1 MLFFKFSRPVQAMI
15 VLLGGLLMGLT
26 PAPVQAW
33 PLAWVAL
40 VPLWWVVLYG
50 KTPSVWWGI
59 LWGIGYHGSTLAW
72 IRGLHPLT
80 WMGIPWAASV
90 AIVLFCWVFITLW
103 GAVMVG
109 LWAIALGWL
118 VKLTGFAKGTPAL
131 PWWLILVGTA
141 LWCGLEW
148 LWSLGPLCWT
158 SLSFT
163 QSPHNLVILHLGQL
177 SGPAMITGAIVAVNG
192 CFAVA
197 IAHLLLSPLPVAA
210 TRRKATVGA
219 IAAIALLLISHG
231 VGWGLYSRPL
241 ADAPESN
248 LKIGIIQGNIPTR
261 IKLSPEGIRRALQGY
276 TRGYELLAMQGA
288 DAVITPEGAFPFPW
302 TNRNWQDNPLYQAIG
317 QSKIPVWLGAFGLR
331 QGRLTQNLFTLGG
344 DGTILSHYEKI
355 KLVPLGE
362 YLPFEPVV
370 GRLIGRLSP
379 IASSMVPGA
388 FGQRLDT
395 PFGRAIAGICYD
407 SAFSEI
413 FRQQAAAGGQFI
425 LTASNNDPYNGTM
438 MAQHHAQ
445 DVLRAVES
453 DRWTVRATNTGYS
466 GLVDPHG
473 HTRWLSQR
481 NQYSLYIANLYR
493 RQTRTAY
500 VQWGDWFTPLLV
512 ILSGVSWMGW
522 RRQSLSWLASS
533 AYSWFT
539 SRWDNRQSSQRGNDL
554 YGHDRGEWAQASDQI
569 DADCNSAEY
578 SAEYE
583 VSGLQG

>member
-1 MLFFKFSRPVQAMI
+1 MFLFKFPQPVQALI
-15 VLLGGLLMGLT
+15 VLGGGLLMGVT
-26 PAPVQAW
+26 PAPVHAW

-40 VPLWWVVLYG
+40 LPLWVVVLYS
-50 KTPSVWWGI
+50 KTPSLWWGL
-59 LWGIGYHGSTLAW
+59 LWGIGYHGLTLSW

-80 WMGIPWAASV
+80 WMGIPWLASV
-90 AIVLFCWVFITLW
+90 VIVLFCWVFITLW

-109 LWAIALGWL
+109 LWAIAVGWL
-118 VKLTGFAKGTPAL
+118 AKVAMGLQGTKSF
-131 PWWLILVGTA
+131 PWWPILVGTA

-148 LWSLGPLCWT
+148 LWSVGPLCWT

-163 QSPHNLVILHLGQL
+163 QSPYNLVILHLGQL
-177 SGPAMITGAIVAVNG
+177 SGPALITGAIVAVNG
-192 CFAVA
+192 CLAVA
-197 IAHLLLSPLPVAA
+197 IAHLWHPSLPSAWPLARS
-210 TRRKATVGA
+210 TTVLG
-219 IAAIALLLISHG
+219 ILAAIGLLLISHG

-241 ADAPESN
+241 ADQPQSS

-276 TRGYELLAMQGA
+276 TRGYELLAMQGV
-288 DAVITPEGAFPFPW
+288 DAVITPEGAFPFTW
-302 TNRNWQDNPLYQAIG
+302 TARNWQDNPLYQAIG
-317 QSKIPVWLGAFGLR
+317 QRGIPVWLGAFGLR
-331 QGRLTQNLFTLGG
+331 QGRLTQNLFTLSG
-344 DGTILSHYEKI
+344 DGTILSQYEKI

-362 YLPFEPVV
+362 YLPFESVV

-395 PFGRAIAGICYD
+395 PLGRAIAGICYD

-413 FRQQAAAGGQFI
+413 FREQAAAGGQFI

-481 NQYSLYIANLYR
+481 NQYSLYVANLYR

-500 VQWGDWFTPLLV
+500 VQWGDWFTPLLIV
-512 ILSGVSWMGW
+512 LSGVGW
-522 RRQSLSWLASS
+522 LVW
-533 AYSWFT
+533 
-539 SRWDNRQSSQRGNDL
+539 
-554 YGHDRGEWAQASDQI
+554 RGESLDRWAVRWSSWPHGGRRNRREKDNTD
-569 DADCNSAEY
+569 DAHGTDYKVRGDRS
-578 SAEYE
+578 
-583 VSGLQG
+583 VSSKS